1 DAAFDGVAGLGD
13 MALAPGQ
20 ITSRGDFDLRL
31 DEIDADDPLGH
42 RMLDL
47 QTGIHFE
54 KVEVLL
60 LIEQKLQR
68 SRADVADRA
77 GALNGDP
84 ADAPARAIVHSGRR
98 RFFENL
104 LMAPLNRA
112 LAIVEMNDVAVIV
125 GENLNF
131 HVARPLDEFLDIKPG
146 IAEG

>member
-1 DAAFDGVAGLGD
+1 GALVNAAIVSQAEPLRQAQAFDLARTRHEVALRILGIDAAFDGVAGLGD

-84 ADAPARAIVHSGRR
+84 ADAPA
-98 RFFENL
+98 
-104 LMAPLNRA
+104 
-112 LAIVEMNDVAVIV
+112 
-125 GENLNF
+125 
-131 HVARPLDEFLDIKPG
+131 
-146 IAEG
+146 